1 MDESNFMEVVV
12 PARKIGSTNALV
24 DFVGDLVKELIDS
37 ARVNIEESHDREV
50 LVFEQSRLLKLQNI
64 QQLLRDCHRSGP
76 NIFNQ

>member
-37 ARVNIEESHDREV
+37 ARVNVEESQDNDEV
-50 LVFEQSRLLKLQNI
+50 VFEQGRLSKLENI
-64 QQLLRDCHRSGP
+64 QQLLRDCHRS
-76 NIFNQ
+76 